1 MIEIKIHSKEN
12 LNDFTLDFVNEDKL
26 DTGSLNALTAACAA
40 SLFCRAAS
48 LAPASERQEYMV
60 RNGEILRSY
69 FIHMVD
75 DDVKCRRDYVRLKK
89 DGEEKIKIEAAMH
102 PACTIN
108 EEIISMCTQMLE
120 LGLEL
125 KELLAEEYRHYLKE
139 MAELAFGA
147 VKSSIEWLLNLTS
160 GTGDETYRY
169 VVKRENEL
177 NLEAVKV
184 LYDKY

>member
-1 MIEIKIHSKEN
+1 MIEIKIHSKE
-12 LNDFTLDFVNEDKL
+12 TLDNFTKDFVGEDKL
-26 DTGSLNALTAACAA
+26 DTGSLNAMTAACAA
-40 SLFCRAAS
+40 SLFCRAAC
-48 LAPASERQEYMV
+48 LAPQSERQEYMV

-89 DGEEKIKIEAAMH
+89 NGEETLKIEAAIH

-108 EEIISMCTQMLE
+108 EEIIAMCSQMLE

-125 KELLAEEYRHYLKE
+125 KEMLPEEDRHYLRE

-147 VKSSIEWLLNLTS
+147 VKSSIAWLLNITS
-160 GTGDETYRY
+160 QTSDETYKF
-169 VVKRENEL
+169 VVRRENEL
-177 NLEAVKV
+177 NLESVKA
-184 LYDKY
+184 LYEQY